1 VASAIDWRPTV
12 DEGEGP
18 RGRNAMRERLGSI
31 RVRTTAAAVLV
42 VGVALALAAI
52 AMVTLLERS
61 LRQNVRTSA
70 MLRAEEI
77 AVELAS
83 RIPTDELGLGGA
95 DEDEEFVQVLDADEN
110 VVIASPNVASRP
122 AIVALAPGETRAIGP
137 RSPPDVEP
145 FDDPFLTVASSPVGS
160 EQQLIVIVGRNL
172 EDTEE
177 ARRALIRVLAVA
189 LPLLLVVVGVVTWR
203 VAAKALSPVDAI
215 RAEVDAISSRD
226 LHRRVS
232 DPPGDDE
239 LSRLAA
245 TMNRMLERLE
255 AGRLRERSFVS
266 DASHELRSP
275 VATIRQY
282 AEVALT
288 HPTQT
293 DIRELAEVVLEED
306 VRLQRLVEDL
316 LLLTRIDEGTLAP
329 PTEPIDLDDLV
340 LEEAKRLRGAS
351 NLRIDIRRLSPGRVL
366 GDRAQ
371 LERLIRNLTD
381 NAVRHARTTIA
392 LSLMERD
399 GEVVLHVD
407 DDGTGVDD
415 AERERIFDRFVRLDE
430 ARDRDSGGSGLGLAI
445 VREMATFH
453 GGTVDMMPSELGG
466 TGFEVRFPSHPD

>member
-1 VASAIDWRPTV
+1 
-12 DEGEGP
+12 
-18 RGRNAMRERLGSI
+18 MRERLGSI

-42 VGVALALAAI
+42 VGLALALAGI

-77 AVELAS
+77 AEELAS
-83 RIPTDELGLGGA
+83 RVPTDALALGGPK
-95 DEDEEFVQVLDADEN
+95 EDEEFVQVVDADGH
-110 VVIASPNVASRP
+110 VVIASSNVAGRP
-122 AIVALAPGETRAIGP
+122 AMAIAPGQTRAIEP
-137 RSPPDVEP
+137 RTPPDVEP
-145 FDDPFLTVASSPVGS
+145 FDDPFLAVASPAVGTGRS
-160 EQQLIVIVGRNL
+160 LTVIVGRNL
-172 EDTEE
+172 EDTVE
-177 ARRALIRVLAVA
+177 ARRALVRVLAVA
-189 LPLLLVVVGVVTWR
+189 MPLLLVVVGVVTWR
-203 VAAKALSPVDAI
+203 VAARALSPVDAI

-255 AGRLRERSFVS
+255 AGRSRERSFVS

-282 AEVALT
+282 AEVALS
-288 HPTQT
+288 HPGQT
-293 DIRELAEVVLEED
+293 DTRELAEVVLEED
-306 VRLQRLVEDL
+306 ARLQRLVEDL
-316 LLLTRIDEGTLAP
+316 LLLTNIDEGTLSP
-329 PTEPIDLDDLV
+329 PTEPIDLDDLM
-340 LEEAKRLRGAS
+340 LEEAARLRGAS
-351 NLRIDIRRLSPGRVL
+351 TLRIDTRGIAPGRVL

-371 LERLIRNLTD
+371 LERMIRNLTD
-381 NAVRHARTTIA
+381 NAARHARTTIA
-392 LSLMERD
+392 LSLRERD

-407 DDGTGVDD
+407 DDGTGVDE

-453 GGTVDMMPSELGG
+453 GGTVDVVPSRLGG